1 MDQERNPYKLLENS
15 RSYSHEKL
23 MKFLKDKPARKTGIY
38 SKTRSLDALIIDLVI
53 ILLIYNYIPRTY
65 LLHTSSYSQS
75 MLIQNNVIQ
84 QVATKCR
91 KRVMTLISYIYNRY
105 TIRKTSDMYSKQK
118 KKKDFQDP
126 EAQFYSKTRQIVRF
140 ITYLAY

>member
-1 MDQERNPYKLLENS
+1 MENRIS
-15 RSYSHEKL
+15 KYHDEIINSIYWNNSWKSW
-23 MKFLKDKPARKTGIY
+23 IY
-38 SKTRSLDALIIDLVI
+38 SKTRSLDALIMDLVI

-84 QVATKCR
+84 QVATKCK
-91 KRVMTLISYIYNRY
+91 KRVMTLISYIHNRY

-118 KKKDFQDP
+118 KKEDFQDP

>member
-1 MDQERNPYKLLENS
+1 MENRIS
-15 RSYSHEKL
+15 KYHDEIINSIYWNNSWKSW
-23 MKFLKDKPARKTGIY
+23 IY
-38 SKTRSLDALIIDLVI
+38 SKTRSLDALIMDLVI

-84 QVATKCR
+84 QVATKCK

-118 KKKDFQDP
+118 KKEDFQDP